1 MPGLF
6 DEIKLVEMVRDL
18 KPNAAQQRRAKL
30 AEQLHEKLK
39 MAEAMLNGT
48 QQSRVAST
56 KV

>member
-1 MPGLF
+1 MTGLF